1 MRIHNYEKKAGLIFV
16 ITLLIILELIGC
28 IYMKN
33 TKETIYHKIIGIYSK
48 ENIITSI
55 VDNTERKLLY
65 DNNVLWIEDKKK
77 KYEIVEDRGIIL
89 KRKKK
94 NYYELIIKI
103 KGLKQK
109 ETKDTLELSIPMN
122 KINMWKLVHKT
133 WEGDKH

>member
-1 MRIHNYEKKAGLIFV
+1 LRIHNYEKKAGLIFV

-48 ENIITSI
+48 ENFITCI
-55 VDNTERKLLY
+55 VDNSERKLLY

>member
-1 MRIHNYEKKAGLIFV
+1 
-16 ITLLIILELIGC
+16 
-28 IYMKN
+28 MKN

-103 KGLKQK
+103 KGLKHN